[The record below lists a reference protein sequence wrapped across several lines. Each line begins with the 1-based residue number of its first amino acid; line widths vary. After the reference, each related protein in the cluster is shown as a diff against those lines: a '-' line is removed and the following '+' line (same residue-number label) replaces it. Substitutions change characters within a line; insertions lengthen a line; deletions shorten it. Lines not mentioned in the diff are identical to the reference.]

1 MMKIFF
7 TLLILSLLISC
18 SSPRRTVAGN
28 YTYKTE
34 CMGTEGD
41 GTITVLAWGNG
52 RDAFDAVEQ
61 AKKNALIDVIFNG
74 ISLGKDNC
82 SRKPLLT
89 EVNVREKN
97 EVFFNSFFVDKGPYK
112 DFVSSSDERLG
123 DKFRRD
129 RMKAGKSVTNSA
141 VVRVLVPQLK
151 DYLRSNSIL
160 K

>member
-1 MMKIFF
+1 MKF
-7 TLLILSLLISC
+7 
-18 SSPRRTVAGN
+18 
-28 YTYKTE
+28 
-34 CMGTEGD
+34 
-41 GTITVLAWGNG
+41 
-52 RDAFDAVEQ
+52 
-61 AKKNALIDVIFNG
+61 
-74 ISLGKDNC
+74 
-82 SRKPLLT
+82 
-89 EVNVREKN
+89 
-97 EVFFNSFFVDKGPYK
+97 FFNSFFVDKGPYK